1 MTVTGGKR
9 TANASC
15 ASTKAPWREPR
26 ILSTLFLVFLAGA
39 ASGALSM
46 RLGLHDRLRGAV
58 SSSTPEASRE
68 VVLRKFQSELDLTD
82 DQSQKLAMVLD
93 DWGQYYQSLQEQL
106 EDLRSTGKNRI
117 LEILNP
123 DQRDR
128 FEKMMKDLA
137 PQLAQPTPVQA
148 PIQAPIQAK

>member
-1 MTVTGGKR
+1 MVAGGKR
-9 TANASC
+9 TADASW
-15 ASTKAPWREPR
+15 ASRNAPWREPR
-26 ILSTLFLVFLAGA
+26 IVSTLFLVFLAGA

-46 RLGLHDRLRGAV
+46 RLGLHDRLRGGV
-58 SSSTPEASRE
+58 SSSTREPSRE

-137 PQLAQPTPVQA
+137 PQLAQPA

>member
-1 MTVTGGKR
+1 MTVAGGQ
-9 TANASC
+9 
-15 ASTKAPWREPR
+15 APWREPR

-148 PIQAPIQAK
+148 PIQAPTQAK

>member
-9 TANASC
+9 TANASW
-15 ASTKAPWREPR
+15 ASRKAPWREPR

-58 SSSTPEASRE
+58 SSSTREPSRE

-128 FEKMMKDLA
+128 FEKIMKDLA
-137 PQLAQPTPVQA
+137 PQLAQPA
-148 PIQAPIQAK
+148 PIQTPTQAK

>member
-1 MTVTGGKR
+1 MTVAGGKR
-9 TANASC
+9 TANASG
-15 ASTKAPWREPR
+15 ALRKAPWREPR

-46 RLGLHDRLRGAV
+46 RLGLHDRLRGSV
-58 SSSTPEASRE
+58 SSAAREPSRE
-68 VVLRKFQSELDLTD
+68 AVLRKFQSELDLTG
-82 DQSQKLAMVLD
+82 DQSEKLAMVLD
-93 DWGQYYQSLQEQL
+93 DYRQYYQSLQDQL

-128 FEKMMKDLA
+128 FEKMMNDLA
-137 PQLAQPTPVQA
+137 PQLAQPA
-148 PIQAPIQAK
+148 PIQAPTQAK

>member
-1 MTVTGGKR
+1 MTVAGGQ
-9 TANASC
+9 
-15 ASTKAPWREPR
+15 APWREPR

-46 RLGLHDRLRGAV
+46 RLGLHDRLLATAAPNNR
-58 SSSTPEASRE
+58 ELNRE
-68 VVLRKFQSELDLTD
+68 VVLRRFQSELDLTN

-137 PQLAQPTPVQA
+137 PQLAQPAPNQA
-148 PIQAPIQAK
+148 PNQAK